1 MIMKIK
7 LIEGKVIIE
16 INVQYVS
23 KMPTVEKTTWNKL
36 SFELKR
42 IKKQAN

>member
-16 INVQYVS
+16 ISVKYMS
-23 KMPTVEKTTWNKL
+23 KMPTVEKNY
-36 SFELKR
+36 LK
-42 IKKQAN
+42 